1 MKEQMRAEF
10 EAWCFNDSPE
20 SPNFSTHRNRLLDY
34 SSEQTDGAW
43 HAWQH
48 QQAKI
53 DSLQAA
59 LAAVPA
65 QEPTASDEKNAKRKS
80 WTTIDWMS
88 HVGAW
93 ETERDTIEFGSV
105 MAVNAMLIQFQ
116 QCLLWQV
123 SHQPAQEPYG
133 YVTTLRNGTKHFY
146 ESMPYLN
153 NAVKCEAVYL
163 QPQQPVKQEIWLPIE
178 TAPKNTKIIVRYKN
192 EYGNDK
198 TVFAKYIERLTEES
212 SCDSE
217 MNEYDE
223 ATDTY
228 YLKEGWLELIE
239 NWDEF
244 SSVYF
249 DSRNIVTGWMPAPP
263 VEVKE

>member
-1 MKEQMRAEF
+1 MKEQMKEAFLEF
-10 EAWCFNDSPE
+10 MKADCQFEDGYSLTENVFNAG
-20 SPNFSTHRNRLLDY
+20 Y
-34 SSEQTDGAW
+34 
-43 HAWQH
+43 
-48 QQAKI
+48 
-53 DSLQAA
+53 QAA
-59 LAAVPA
+59 LAANAKQIIQEDIAKGIYAHWSRNDISGNGKESAVPA
-65 QEPTASDEKNAKRKS
+65 QEPAKLKHHPICDGRYPSLCDACNAEAK
-80 WTTIDWMS
+80 
-88 HVGAW
+88 
-93 ETERDTIEFGSV
+93 
-105 MAVNAMLIQFQ
+105 
-116 QCLLWQV
+116 
-123 SHQPAQEPYG
+123 QPAQEPALPKA
-133 YVTTLRNGTKHFY
+133 TIMPSTLKEPIQVPVSEPTALSVSWHVSK
-146 ESMPYLN
+146 
-153 NAVKCEAVYL
+153 
-163 QPQQPVKQEIWLPIE
+163 QPAPEPVKQESKWLPIE

-198 TVFAKYIERLTEES
+198 TVFAKYIEKFTEEA

-217 MNEYDE
+217 NDEYDE